1 MTSST
6 SSRRRFLRG
15 FGTLIALPTMESLLP
30 TPVAR
35 AMEKTGGLPLRMA
48 FVYSPN
54 GKNMTH
60 WRPEGEGSAYTLSR
74 ALKPLESHREDFS
87 VISGLKLET
96 ANANGDGGGDHARAN
111 AAFLTGCQ
119 PRKTAGADIRAGV
132 SVDQMAA
139 NHLGGLTKLPSLE
152 ISCDVARKAGNC
164 DSGYSCAYQFNLS
177 WRGESTPAPAERD
190 PRLVFEKLFGSGNS
204 EQDTRRRAYQKSI
217 LDFVLEDANRFNQRL
232 DHADKAKM
240 DEYLTAVRDVERRI
254 EQAEKFRAE
263 VPEDLRPNG
272 VPDNYRDHIRLMYE
286 MMALAFQTDS
296 TRIATFLLAHDGSNR
311 TFPEVGVS
319 SAHHELS
326 HHRGNPEILASIG
339 KIDHF
344 YVEQFAWFLEKL
356 RSVKEGEGTLLD
368 HSMIVYGGGIGDGNL
383 HNHDDLPVILAGHGN
398 GTLKQGRVIRA
409 QEGTPMTNLYLSL
422 LDRMNV
428 KAERIGDSNGKLEAI
443 S

>member
-6 SSRRRFLRG
+6 FSRRRFLRG

-139 NHLGGLTKLPSLE
+139 NHLGALTKLPSLE
-152 ISCDVARKAGNC
+152 ISCDAARKAGNC
-164 DSGYSCAYQFNLS
+164 DSGYSCAYPFNLAWKS
-177 WRGESTPAPAERD
+177 ESMPVTPERN
-190 PRLVFEKLFGSGNS
+190 PQSVFDRLFGTSDAHRVAEN
-204 EQDTRRRAYQKSI
+204 RSI
-217 LDFVLEDANRFNQRL
+217 LDFVMDDTRDLQRHL
-232 DHADKAKM
+232 GR
-240 DEYLTAVRDVERRI
+240 RD
-254 EQAEKFRAE
+254 
-263 VPEDLRPNG
+263 
-272 VPDNYRDHIRLMYE
+272 
-286 MMALAFQTDS
+286 
-296 TRIATFLLAHDGSNR
+296 
-311 TFPEVGVS
+311 
-319 SAHHELS
+319 
-326 HHRGNPEILASIG
+326 
-339 KIDHF
+339 
-344 YVEQFAWFLEKL
+344 
-356 RSVKEGEGTLLD
+356 
-368 HSMIVYGGGIGDGNL
+368 
-383 HNHDDLPVILAGHGN
+383 
-398 GTLKQGRVIRA
+398 
-409 QEGTPMTNLYLSL
+409 
-422 LDRMNV
+422 
-428 KAERIGDSNGKLEAI
+428 
-443 S
+443 